1 MLVQQAGDR
10 LGLLQ
15 LHVGGEGAGLVQQ
28 VQPLLA
34 QLGLYEGGLELG
46 EEGLQ
51 LVQLALDLRVGGA
64 HFGGGGGVL
73 GEGGRKRHHRL
84 HFLQRYEQLRQLL
97 LWQAHVWRG
106 DGGGQVLDDGG
117 AVEGDEEAVGV
128 DVVEGWVVVEDLIVD
143 LGGLFQRGILS

>member
-1 MLVQQAGDR
+1 MEVQLE
-10 LGLLQ
+10 LGQ
-15 LHVGGEGAGLVQQ
+15 LNLDGEGAGLVQQ

-73 GEGGRKRHHRL
+73 GEGGRKWHHRL

-97 LWQAHVWRG
+97 LWQAHVWRS

-117 AVEGDEEAVGV
+117 AVEGDEEAVGAG
-128 DVVEGWVVVEDLIVD
+128 VVEGWVEVQDCL
-143 LGGLFQRGILS
+143 LGLFQRGILN